1 MKNALDNAIAFLNTR
16 DELDPVSFARQTNE
30 LNQRFNVLASNIITL
45 KKLKT
50 IVSLHTNVCPPS
62 VSAEDAQIARDL
74 YDDLLDHIN
83 YSFEHDILKSP
94 IHYNPYRNDF

>member
-1 MKNALDNAIAFLNTR
+1 MKNALDNALSFLNTR
-16 DELDPVSFARQTNE
+16 DELDAVTFARQQNE
-30 LNQRFNVLASNIITL
+30 LNQKFNILASNITTL

-50 IVSLHTNVCPPS
+50 INNLNRDVSPPS
-62 VSAEDAQIARDL
+62 VSAEDAQTARDL
-74 YDDLLDHIN
+74 YDDLLDQIK